1 DATGPRAEAH
11 EPADLTGAGASKT
24 FPSRPP
30 GNSGSLLERVV
41 VRARADRRE
50 RNRANAM
57 SRRERARR
65 DVAAPQQLGVTPPP
79 AAPHGTHR
87 VDHVLGPEAVA
98 SREARLTGGATA
110 QRPALLEQRWAG
122 RAMDRTV
129 HAAAAQECRIGR
141 VND

>member
-1 DATGPRAEAH
+1 
-11 EPADLTGAGASKT
+11 
-24 FPSRPP
+24 
-30 GNSGSLLERVV
+30 
-41 VRARADRRE
+41 
-50 RNRANAM
+50 M
-57 SRRERARR
+57 SRRERERR

-110 QRPALLEQRWAG
+110 QRPAHLEQPWAG

-129 HAAAAQECRIGR
+129 HPAAAQECRIGR
-141 VND
+141 VHDCIHGLSGDVALHRFDRRHAPPPPGSLAGPGARVYS